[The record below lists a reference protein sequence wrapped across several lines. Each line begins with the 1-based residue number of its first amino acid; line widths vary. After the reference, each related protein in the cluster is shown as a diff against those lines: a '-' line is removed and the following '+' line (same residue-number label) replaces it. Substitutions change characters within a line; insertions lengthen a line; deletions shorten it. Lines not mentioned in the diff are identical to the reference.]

1 MPFCLRESMP
11 KASLPYSGWMAGW
24 VQAACLPDCAC
35 LPVCLP
41 VSVQSVYICLASQE
55 AGQSGQLQLYTFKDD
70 GCTDKPEKQ
79 TSHFSSRLRPGGPS
93 PSSPGL
99 HTAGVWER
107 QHVPFDCRAVTT
119 AVKLSVQ
126 SAAQML
132 LVVGPRARAPSSS
145 LQMLSL
151 TLQGRKQFTVISDCS
166 QAKGS
171 NSKSSPVVHI
181 TASILTHATFKA
193 SKIQNCSCHKLQSS
207 NALLNHS
214 KGSD

>member
-24 VQAACLPDCAC
+24 VQAPCLPDCAYLLVC
-35 LPVCLP
+35 LPVCVHLTGQPTGRP
-41 VSVQSVYICLASQE
+41 VWPTAALHLRS
-55 AGQSGQLQLYTFKDD
+55 
-70 GCTDKPEKQ
+70 GCTDEPEKQ
-79 TSHFSSRLRPGGPS
+79 TSHFSSRLHPGGPS
-93 PSSPGL
+93 PSSPGV

-107 QHVPFDCRAVTT
+107 QHVPFDCRPVTT

-132 LVVGPRARAPSSS
+132 LVVGPSARAPSSS

-166 QAKGS
+166 QAKGP

-193 SKIQNCSCHKLQSS
+193 SKIQNCSCHILQSS